1 MVGLGDLQAAMDQ
14 GGWLDVRSVM
24 GYSRDVPDRHRA
36 VVAAMPA
43 PDSSPVDTRPRKV
56 REKSFGGI
64 DL

>member
-1 MVGLGDLQAAMDQ
+1 MDQ

-24 GYSRDVPDRHRA
+24 GYSHDVPDRRRA

-43 PDSSPVDTRPRKV
+43 PDISAADKLLTRDSRNV
-56 REKSFGGI
+56 REKSCEDI